1 MSEVVSAAPDPDRV
15 ALARSMWEP
24 ASFRVVTDAI
34 SVASSDGQRLFYL
47 ERLDEG
53 WCWALAHRGGPYPLL
68 RVMAR
73 FLKADYRKL
82 QVGFRVI
89 EGDVTVVG
97 AFDTPAS
104 LRGWW
109 LVELPDRSTPA
120 QVRAHVRQLL
130 SD

>member
-82 QVGFRVI
+82 TVGFRTI
-89 EGDVTVVG
+89 EGNVAVLG
-97 AFDTPAS
+97 AYGPPPS
-104 LRGWW
+104 RGWW

-120 QVRAHVRQLL
+120 QVRAHVRRLF